1 MTFGKLTLRN
11 YIAFLIMKLLLWIL
25 LFFLQLAALSRFY
38 SEVCVGLRVIRLRN
52 HCRALLILGKLPHR
66 VLSHVPIFERFYLGA
81 DAF

>member
-38 SEVCVGLRVIRLRN
+38 SEVCVGLRVSLRN
-52 HCRALLILGKLPHR
+52 HSRALLVFDKVPHR
-66 VLSHVPIFERFYLGA
+66 VLSHAPVFEGFYLGA